1 MSEEDKYTFPKRY
14 RTCPGSD
21 PTPYTVPKHFWKRKQ
36 ECGAVL
42 LSDIHPHWHYNRP
55 ESDVPLQL
63 GTIPRPFLLL
73 NPLKVKGKGRP
84 KGALGG
90 GSRVALSS
98 TRRDPSFFELPSSSA
113 PASLGQAV
121 TVETSL
127 SSTAIAMRR
136 IEHGHRDL
144 YEPGTR
150 RERAYMQG
158 ISSISPIVLQMLLKL
173 LYLRCN
179 ET

>member
-1 MSEEDKYTFPKRY
+1 M
-14 RTCPGSD
+14 
-21 PTPYTVPKHFWKRKQ
+21 
-36 ECGAVL
+36 
-42 LSDIHPHWHYNRP
+42 SDIHPHWHYNRP